1 MQNLFQQALNNDLIR
16 PCAEELFSLWLSSGS
31 PEPPSGPSTDFQ
43 GAPRFLATD
52 ELEGYS
58 PEAAEQ
64 AAERY
69 NTALEALL
77 ALSDVRHIGSE
88 LWNTS
93 WEPGT
98 PEWQAYREQSL
109 SLAYEFVANHLWGRF
124 CDNQ

>member
-1 MQNLFQQALNNDLIR
+1 MQNLFNEALNNHLIQ
-16 PCAEELFSLWLSSGS
+16 PIAEDIYALWLSSGS
-31 PEPPSGPSTDFQ
+31 PEPPDGPSTDFR
-43 GAPRFLATD
+43 GAPRFLSTD

-58 PEAAEQ
+58 PDAAEQ

-69 NTALEALL
+69 NSALEQLL
-77 ALSDVRHIGSE
+77 ALSDIRHIGSQ

-93 WEPGT
+93 WNPGT

-109 SLAYEFVANHLWGRF
+109 NLAYEFVANHLWDRF